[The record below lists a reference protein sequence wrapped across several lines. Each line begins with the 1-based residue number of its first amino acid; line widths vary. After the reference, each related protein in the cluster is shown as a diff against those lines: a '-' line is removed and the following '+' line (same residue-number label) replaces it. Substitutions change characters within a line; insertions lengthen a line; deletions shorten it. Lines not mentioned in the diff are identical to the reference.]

1 MAMARREQATPVA
14 ELDASVIAQSIKD
27 AEEDVADAET
37 DAARDKA
44 RERLEQLN
52 ALKIALGQ

>member
-1 MAMARREQATPVA
+1 MLAEQAVPVS
-14 ELDASVIAQSIKD
+14 EIDARMIAQSIKD
-27 AEEDVADAET
+27 AEEDVADADT

-52 ALKIALGQ
+52 TLKTALGH